1 TPPVSAGSTPPMSP
15 CASPIS
21 ADRHSIST
29 GKSHVSAGRPTSFAG
44 RLVSAGRPSGSA
56 DRTPFLLIFNC
67 PKSGIFTSSS
77 YDKEFSGPDANNLES
92 SRALSMSVLPSPRG
106 SIIFI
111 LLLEYLALADPDW
124 VKAMQAEMQQFGT
137 QKVWV
142 LVTLPDGKRAIG
154 TKWILKNKRDAR
166 GIICRNKD
174 RLVVTP
180 PKWLAAE
187 YESGGV
193 LL

>member
-1 TPPVSAGSTPPMSP
+1 P
-15 CASPIS
+15 
-21 ADRHSIST
+21 T
-29 GKSHVSAGRPTSFAG
+29 GFVG

-92 SRALSMSVLPSPRG
+92 S
-106 SIIFI
+106 FD
-111 LLLEYLALADPDW
+111 ALADPDW
-124 VKAMQAEMQQFGT
+124 VKAMQAEMQQFRT

-142 LVTLPDGKRAIG
+142 LVTLPDGKQAIG

-166 GIICRNKD
+166 GIVCRNND